1 MLGKML
7 IHGLV
12 GAAVIGSA
20 AAVFAQAKDNGYLKP
35 DALPIA
41 VTDKAKPAGEQR
53 AVGTGAAKDNGY
65 VLDRDRGREHKK
77 HEHRREGR
85 HHDDDDDD

>member
-12 GAAVIGSA
+12 AAALIGSA
-20 AAVFAQAKDNGYLKP
+20 AAVYAQAKDNGYLKP
-35 DALPIA
+35 DAVQA
-41 VTDKAKPAGEQR
+41 QAAADKPQLKTGDKPA
-53 AVGTGAAKDNGY
+53 AANGY
-65 VLDRDRGREHKK
+65 LAADSVRGHDGKHAKKEH
-77 HEHRREGR
+77 HREGR

>member
-35 DALPIA
+35 DALPA
-41 VTDKAKPAGEQR
+41 VLTDKAKPAGDQQ
-53 AVGTGAAKDNGY
+53 VGTAAAKDNGY
-65 VLDRDRGREHKK
+65 LTAPKRGHEKAK